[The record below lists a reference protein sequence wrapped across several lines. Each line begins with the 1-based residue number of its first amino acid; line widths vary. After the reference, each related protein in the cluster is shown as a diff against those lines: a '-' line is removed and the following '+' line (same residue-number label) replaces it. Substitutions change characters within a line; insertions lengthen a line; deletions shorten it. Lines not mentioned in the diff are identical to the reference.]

1 MNVPLAL
8 LGLLT
13 VADFHGYDLKQ
24 LYDRVISPGRPLKQ
38 GQVYATL
45 QRLERDG
52 NIAMVAVEKDEGPE
66 RRRFGL
72 TARGKREVQ
81 DWLDRPEE
89 PAPYLQSE
97 LFAKVLIA
105 VLAGAS
111 VHQLLDTQRAAH
123 LERMRELTRQRR
135 EGSLPGAL
143 LADFS
148 LFHLEA
154 DLRWLE
160 VTAGRID
167 QLASHVRTQVG
178 DLGVRGRGDN
188 QRTANGRPG

>member
-8 LGLLT
+8 MGLLT
-13 VADFHGYDLKQ
+13 VADLHGYDLKQ
-24 LYDRVISPGRPLKQ
+24 LYERLISPGRPLKQ

-52 NIAMVAVEKDEGPE
+52 NIEVVAREQGEGPE

-72 TARGKREVQ
+72 TQQGHRELR
-81 DWLDRPEE
+81 DWLDRPEA

-97 LFAKVLIA
+97 LFAKVLVAI
-105 VLAGAS
+105 LAGAS
-111 VHQLLDTQRAAH
+111 VRQLLDTQRAAH
-123 LERMRELTRQRR
+123 LERMRQLTRQRR
-135 EGSLPGAL
+135 EAILPEAL

-160 VTAGRID
+160 VTVARLD
-167 QLASHVRTQVG
+167 QLETHVATQVHG
-178 DLGVRGRGDN
+178 LGMGGVGVNARTV
-188 QRTANGRPG
+188 QRRQ